1 MKKTNLMQEAIIEAR
16 ELKEAAEKSVKQ
28 QLMEELSPLIKKTLE
43 SQFSSLLKE
52 QDASF
57 GIEEEPTNSP
67 SLDDSPANNS
77 LPVTPASPI
86 SAVSDTAGGEPVAVE
101 PAQELPVA
109 PTEDGHTVNIPLPDA
124 SGQITVSISDL
135 FTKPSEVIQAVNA
148 LGAAE
153 TPEVAH
159 EPEAPA
165 AVEPEAAPTAP
176 EIEGEQPAPLME
188 STVRNKFLALVELFA
203 EKEKEAKI
211 TEAVAENIQ
220 FGLIAL
226 IEEGQ
231 DLLEKGLIESRD
243 LVLCKKRAEKI
254 QNSLQEKLNTVNEQN
269 SYNEESNQKP
279 DGETMAIKKTLKDLF
294 EETEVTFDGLDTNKP
309 VKDAAAKQN
318 KVNSQDPGTKDIGE
332 KSKDGEWDKE
342 GAKGAA
348 SDSASEKAALE
359 EAIALFK
366 AALSLNEE
374 DEEGSVIDSD
384 AGASDEGAA
393 EGGSDEEFDI
403 EALLKDF
410 EKQLEDH
417 GISLDSLDVDVAG
430 EKGGEEF
437 DLSFDLDDE
446 GQVEPA
452 GEAGEAG
459 EGSDE
464 EAHALVL
471 AEALDAIKK
480 AKTTIAESRKEKSE
494 LELYNHKTVCL
505 NKLLMR
511 EAISTQE
518 EKKAAVVALD
528 RGTTLKEV
536 TEIYNRI
543 VAHKLQE
550 GKVARNGKAT
560 AGTEN
565 GTISE
570 GVKREPASVLAE
582 GVDPIAERMQYL
594 AKMK

>member
-1 MKKTNLMQEAIIEAR
+1 MQEAIIEAR

-43 SQFSSLLKE
+43 SQFSSLLRE
-52 QDASF
+52 QDSSF
-57 GIEEEPTNSP
+57 GIEEEPSTT
-67 SLDDSPANNS
+67 PAEDASALSS
-77 LPVTPASPI
+77 LPITPAAA
-86 SAVSDTAGGEPVAVE
+86 AVSDAQGDEPVAVE
-101 PAQELPVA
+101 PTAELPA
-109 PTEDGHTVNIPLPDA
+109 ATPEEGHSVNIPLPDE

-135 FTKPSEVIQAVNA
+135 FTKPAEVIQAIDSQ
-148 LGAAE
+148 GAAQ

-165 AVEPEAAPTAP
+165 AQGAEQGAEV
-176 EIEGEQPAPLME
+176 EQPIVPLTE
-188 STVRNKFLALVELFA
+188 TAVRTKFLNLVELFA
-203 EKEKEAKI
+203 KKEQTSKI

-231 DLLEKGLIESRD
+231 ELLEKGLIESRD

-309 VKDAAAKQN
+309 VKDAAAKQS
-318 KVNSQDPGTKDIGE
+318 KVNSQDPGTEDIGE

-342 GAKGAA
+342 GAKAAA

-374 DEEGSVIDSD
+374 DEEGSVVDSEV
-384 AGASDEGAA
+384 GSSDEGASA
-393 EGGSDEEFDI
+393 EGSDEEFDI

-417 GISLDSLDVDVAG
+417 GISLDTLDVDVSG

-437 DLSFDLDDE
+437 DLSFDLGDE
-446 GQVEPA
+446 GEVEPA
-452 GEAGEAG
+452 GEAGEGEAG
-459 EGSDE
+459 EDE
-464 EAHALVL
+464 SHALVL
-471 AEALDAIKK
+471 AEALEAIKK
-480 AKTTIAESRKEKSE
+480 AKSTIAESRKEKSE

-511 EAISTQE
+511 EAISSQE

-528 RGTTLKEV
+528 RGTTINEV

-550 GKVARNGKAT
+550 GKVARNGKAK

-570 GVKREPASVLAE
+570 SVKREPASVIAE